1 MTESQIERRLVQG
14 VKDAGGLCLKLVSPG
29 NGGVPDRLILLPGG
43 RVIFAELKTE
53 AGRLSAI
60 QQWMIGEMRERGAD
74 VRVLKGAG
82 AVDDF
87 LREVCRRAV

>member
-14 VKDAGGLCLKLVSPG
+14 VRDADGLCLKLVSPG

-60 QQWMIGEMRERGAD
+60 QRWMIGEIRERGAD

-82 AVDDF
+82 DVDDF